1 MTAGYG
7 ICAIGNAIVDVLA
20 HATDDFL
27 HEEGIAKGGMTLIDE
42 SRADALYAKM
52 GQAVEASGGSAANTV
67 AGYASLGGKAAF
79 MGKVRDDQLG
89 KIFRHDMQALGVTY
103 TTTPATEGAA
113 TARCLVLVT
122 PDAQRSMNT
131 FLGASVGFT
140 VQDIDPALIQ
150 AAEITYLEGYLFD
163 RPEAQAAFFEAVRVA
178 KAAGRKLAL
187 TLSDTFCVERH
198 KEAFRTLIATGVDI
212 VFANQQELL
221 ALTDCT
227 AIEQAVA
234 ALRDQC
240 PLLVTTMSEQGAII
254 AAQGQALI
262 RVPAAPVAKVVDS
275 TGAGDQFAAGFLYGL
290 THGHDLATCGRLGAL
305 AAAEVISHFGPRPEQ
320 SLAVLAEKLLT

>member
-20 HATDDFL
+20 HATDGFL

-42 SRADALYAKM
+42 PRADALYAKM

-103 TTTPATEGAA
+103 TTVAATEGAA

-163 RPEAQAAFFEAVRVA
+163 RPEAQAAFFEAVRIA

-221 ALTDCT
+221 DLTDCT
-227 AIEQAVA
+227 DIEQAVA
-234 ALRDQC
+234 TLRDQC

-254 AAQGQALI
+254 AARGQALI

-290 THGHDLATCGRLGAL
+290 THGYDLATCGRLGAL
-305 AAAEVISHFGPRPEQ
+305 AASEVISHFGPRPEQ
-320 SLAVLAEKLLT
+320 SLAVLAEKLLV